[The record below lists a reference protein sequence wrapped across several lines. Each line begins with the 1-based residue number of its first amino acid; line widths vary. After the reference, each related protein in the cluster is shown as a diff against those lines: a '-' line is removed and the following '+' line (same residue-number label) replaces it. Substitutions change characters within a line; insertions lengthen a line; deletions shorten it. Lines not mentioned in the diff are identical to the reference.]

1 VSAMTRTSLTIC
13 VIAGLLATAG
23 ATTTAGAAPAA
34 RESAAGAHA
43 AACTKGACARRK
55 ARKLLAD
62 KVLIR
67 FTETG
72 SIGNYSSLDE
82 RLHLCRSADY
92 VYDTVSYVEGA
103 STYSE
108 RHTGR
113 WRVVSARL
121 RKGGTG
127 SAKVRGT
134 PDDGSAAIT
143 VKITFNGNETRVG
156 GTAVIVER
164 SDVC

>member
-1 VSAMTRTSLTIC
+1 MTRTSLTIC
-13 VIAGLLATAG
+13 VIAALAATAG

-72 SIGNYSSLDE
+72 SIGTYSSLDE
-82 RLHLCRSADY
+82 RLHLCKSSDY
-92 VYDTVSYVEGA
+92 VYDSVSYVEGA

-108 RHTGR
+108 RHTGS
-113 WRVVSARL
+113 WRVVTARL

-134 PDDGSAAIT
+134 PDDGSPVIT
-143 VKITFNGNETRVG
+143 LKITFDGSETRING
-156 GTAVIVER
+156 GAVIVQR
-164 SDVC
+164 SDLC

>member
-1 VSAMTRTSLTIC
+1 MTTRTSLTIC

-23 ATTTAGAAPAA
+23 TTTTAGAAPAA

-82 RLHLCRSADY
+82 RLHLCKSSDF
-92 VYDTVSYVEGA
+92 VFDTVSYIEGA
-103 STYSE
+103 GTYSE

-113 WRVVSARL
+113 WRVVTARL
-121 RKGGTG
+121 RKGGAG
-127 SAKVRGT
+127 SAKLRGT
-134 PDDGSAAIT
+134 PDDGSPAIT
-143 VKITFNGNETRVG
+143 LKIAFDGSETRVDG
-156 GTAVIVER
+156 AAVIVQR